1 MPIRVAIADDDA
13 LIRDSLKVILELDPE
28 LEVAGTCING
38 DEALKLCQETEV
50 DVILMDIRM
59 PGCDGIMGTKK
70 IKEAYP
76 QIKVLILTTF
86 QDDEYI
92 FQALKN
98 GADGY
103 LLKNTPSLQ
112 IKEQIKLAHQ
122 GTMLIHGEVAQKL
135 SGMLNKR
142 ERGAAEKEK
151 DLSKY
156 DLTEREKEII
166 KLVSEGYSN
175 KEIADQLF
183 LGESTVKNYISAILD
198 KLNLRDRTQI
208 AVFYLKR

>member
-1 MPIRVAIADDDA
+1 MTIRVAIVDDDA
-13 LIRDSLKVILELDPE
+13 LIRDSLKMILELDPE
-28 LEVAGTCING
+28 LAVAGTCING
-38 DEALKLCQETEV
+38 DEALELCRETEV
-50 DVILMDIRM
+50 DVMLMDIRM
-59 PGCDGIMGTKK
+59 PVCDGIMGTKK
-70 IKEAYP
+70 IKEAFP
-76 QIKVLILTTF
+76 QVKVLILTTF
-86 QDDEYI
+86 QDEEYI

-103 LLKNTPSLQ
+103 LLKNTPSAK
-112 IKEQIKLAHQ
+112 IKEQIKLAHE

-135 SGMLNKR
+135 SEMLNKR
-142 ERGAAEKEK
+142 EGGGDKEK

-156 DLTEREKEII
+156 DLTEREQEIV
-166 KLVSEGYSN
+166 KLVSEGLSN